1 MSIWL
6 KRALEGALFFFSKP
20 HYLFNL
26 DLMTILLVEDDLRIS
41 EFLEDSLRS
50 IQYNVVCCR
59 TIEEV
64 EAFIKQSDS
73 EVDVVLLDR
82 MIGSREGGML
92 IGPMRA
98 RFPSVGIIILS
109 SLDSPTEK
117 AKWLDLGIE
126 DYVGKPF
133 SFEELSARIRNVFR
147 NKSRANISQSHFLV
161 LRNLKLDLLSQQ
173 CRIDQKVLNLTKK
186 ELQLLLLLVE
196 KPGRILSKN
205 QILDRVW
212 LVDSSIE
219 SNVVE
224 VTVKN
229 LRRKLEEANAEVN
242 IKSRRN
248 MGYWIEE

>member
-1 MSIWL
+1 M
-6 KRALEGALFFFSKP
+6 
-20 HYLFNL
+20 N
-26 DLMTILLVEDDLRIS
+26 ILIVEDDKRIS
-41 EFLEDSLRS
+41 EFLESSLRA
-50 IQYNVVCCR
+50 IQYNVIVCES
-59 TIEEV
+59 IAEV
-64 EAFIKQSDS
+64 ETLIQQQHS
-73 EVDVVLLDR
+73 EIDIVLLDR
-82 MIGSREGGML
+82 MIGQDEGGTL
-92 IGPMRA
+92 VSPLRKK
-98 RFPSVGIIILS
+98 FPAVGIIILS

-147 NKSRANISQSHFLV
+147 NKNRSQISQTHFLV
-161 LRNLKLDLLSQQ
+161 LKNLKLDLLSQQ
-173 CRIDQKVLNLTKK
+173 CRVDQSLLNLTKK

-196 KPGRILSKN
+196 KPGRIFNKN

-212 LVDSSIE
+212 QIDSAVE

-229 LRRKLEEANAEVN
+229 LRKKLEEAQAQVN

>member
-1 MSIWL
+1 M
-6 KRALEGALFFFSKP
+6 
-20 HYLFNL
+20 N
-26 DLMTILLVEDDLRIS
+26 ILVVEDDTRIS
-41 EFLEDSLRS
+41 NYLEESLRS
-50 IQYNVVCCR
+50 IHYNPIVCK
-59 TIEEV
+59 TIEDVEV
-64 EAFIKQSDS
+64 FIQQNESEADI
-73 EVDVVLLDR
+73 VLLDR
-82 MIGSREGGML
+82 MIGSQDGGL
-92 IGPMRA
+92 LVSPLRR
-98 RFPSVGIIILS
+98 RFPSIGIIILS

-147 NKSRANISQSHFLV
+147 SKNRSPMPQSHYLI
-161 LRNLKLDLLSQQ
+161 LKDLKLDLMGQQ
-173 CRIDQKVLNLTKK
+173 CRVGQQVLNLTKK
-186 ELQLLLLLVE
+186 ELQLLILLIE

-212 LVDSSIE
+212 QIESSVE

-229 LRRKLEEANAEVN
+229 LRKKLEEAGSQVN

>member
-1 MSIWL
+1 MYT
-6 KRALEGALFFFSKP
+6 KP
-20 HYLFNL
+20 MN
-26 DLMTILLVEDDLRIS
+26 ILIVEDDIRIS
-41 EFLEDSLRS
+41 EYLEDSLRS
-50 IQYNVVCCR
+50 IQYNVIVCR
-59 TIEEV
+59 TIEEA
-64 EAFIKQSDS
+64 EAFMQQNES
-73 EVDVVLLDR
+73 EADIALLDR
-82 MIGSREGGML
+82 MIGQHDGGNL
-92 IGPMRA
+92 VGPLRK
-98 RFPSVGIIILS
+98 RFPSIGIIILS

-133 SFEELSARIRNVFR
+133 SFEELSARIRKVFR
-147 NKSRANISQSHFLV
+147 SKNQTTTAMPQTHYLV
-161 LRNLKLDLLSQQ
+161 LKNLKLDLLSQQ
-173 CRIDQKVLNLTKK
+173 CRVDQQVLNLTKK
-186 ELQLLLLLVE
+186 ELQLLLLMVE

-212 LVDSSIE
+212 QIDSSVE

-229 LRRKLEEANAEVN
+229 LRKKLEEARAQVN

>member
-1 MSIWL
+1 M
-6 KRALEGALFFFSKP
+6 
-20 HYLFNL
+20 N
-26 DLMTILLVEDDLRIS
+26 ILIVEDDKRIS
-41 EFLEDSLRS
+41 EYLEESLRS
-50 IQYNVVCCR
+50 IQHNVIVCQ

-64 EAFIKQSDS
+64 DALIQQEQS
-73 EVDVVLLDR
+73 EVDIVLLDR
-82 MIGSREGGML
+82 MIGQHEGGQL
-92 IGPMRA
+92 VTPLRK

-117 AKWLDLGIE
+117 AKWLDMGIE

-147 NKSRANISQSHFLV
+147 NKNREAISQTHFLV
-161 LRNLKLDLLSQQ
+161 LKNLKLDLLSQQ
-173 CRIDQKVLNLTKK
+173 CRVDQQLLNLTKK

-196 KPGRILSKN
+196 KPGRILNKN

-212 LVDSSIE
+212 QIDTAVE

-229 LRRKLEEANAEVN
+229 LRKKLEEAHALVN

>member
-1 MSIWL
+1 M
-6 KRALEGALFFFSKP
+6 
-20 HYLFNL
+20 N
-26 DLMTILLVEDDLRIS
+26 ILVVEDDKRIS
-41 EFLEDSLRS
+41 EYLEESLRS
-50 IQYNVVCCR
+50 IQHNVIVCQ

-64 EAFIKQSDS
+64 EALIQQEQS
-73 EVDVVLLDR
+73 EVDIVLLDR
-82 MIGSREGGML
+82 MIGQQEGGL
-92 IGPMRA
+92 LVSPLRK

-147 NKSRANISQSHFLV
+147 NKNREAISQTHFLV
-161 LRNLKLDLLSQQ
+161 LKNLKLDLLSQQ
-173 CRIDQKVLNLTKK
+173 CRVDQQLLNLTKK
-186 ELQLLLLLVE
+186 ELQLLLLMIE
-196 KPGRILSKN
+196 KPGRILNKN

-212 LVDSSIE
+212 QIDTAVE

-229 LRRKLEEANAEVN
+229 LRKKLEEAKAEVN